1 MSKQNKITNITEL
14 KQYAKGS
21 VVELPPFAEDQ
32 PFIARV
38 KRPSLLG
45 MEKSGKIPNSLI
57 SKTNELFSNA
67 QEAFNPDD
75 DKMMSDMYDV
85 MELIV
90 RETLVE
96 PTYEQIKEAGLELTD
111 DQMMYLFNYGQQGV
125 KALETFRTKSED

>member
-45 MEKSGKIPNSLI
+45 MVKSGKIPNSLI

-96 PTYEQIKEAGLELTD
+96 PTYEQI
-111 DQMMYLFNYGQQGV
+111 
-125 KALETFRTKSED
+125 

>member
-32 PFIARV
+32 PFVARV

-45 MEKSGKIPNSLI
+45 MVKRGKIPNSLI

-111 DQMMYLFNYGQQGV
+111 DQIMYLFNYGQQGV

>member
-45 MEKSGKIPNSLI
+45 MVKSGKIPNSLI

-111 DQMMYLFNYGQQGV
+111 DQIMYLFNYGQQGV

>member
-45 MEKSGKIPNSLI
+45 MVKSGKIPNSLI
-57 SKTNELFSNA
+57 LKTNELFSNS

-111 DQMMYLFNYGQQGV
+111 DQIMYLFNYGQQGV

>member
-32 PFIARV
+32 PFVARV

-45 MEKSGKIPNSLI
+45 MVKSGKIPNSLI

-67 QEAFNPDD
+67 HEAFNLDD
-75 DKMMSDMYDV
+75 DKMMSDMYDI

-111 DQMMYLFNYGQQGV
+111 DQIMYLFNYGQQGV

>member
-45 MEKSGKIPNSLI
+45 MVKSGKIPNSLI

>member
-45 MEKSGKIPNSLI
+45 MVKSGKIPNSLI
-57 SKTNELFSNA
+57 SKTNELFSNS

-75 DKMMSDMYDV
+75 DKMMSDMYDI

-111 DQMMYLFNYGQQGV
+111 DQIMYLFNYGQQGV

>member
-45 MEKSGKIPNSLI
+45 MVKSGKIPNSLI
-57 SKTNELFSNA
+57 SKTNELFSNS
-67 QEAFNPDD
+67 QEVFNPDD
-75 DKMMSDMYDV
+75 DKMMSDMYDI

-111 DQMMYLFNYGQQGV
+111 DQIMYLFNYGQQGV

>member
-1 MSKQNKITNITEL
+1 MSKQNKITNITDL

-32 PFIARV
+32 PFVARV

-45 MEKSGKIPNSLI
+45 MVKSGKIPNSLI
-57 SKTNELFSNA
+57 LKTNELFSNA
-67 QEAFNPDD
+67 HEAFNPDD

-111 DQMMYLFNYGQQGV
+111 DQIMYLFNYGQQGV
-125 KALETFRTKSED
+125 KALETFRTKSEN

>member
-14 KQYAKGS
+14 KQYAQGS
-21 VVELPPFAEDQ
+21 AVELPPFAEDQ

-45 MEKSGKIPNSLI
+45 MVKSGKIPNSLI